1 MHKSDTNGYAVLS
14 ALPTKVKHSHKYTRH
29 KRQTH
34 NICVECTNTAVAGM
48 AVVCH
53 CVCLCVSTCYATTSP
68 TCCSSSY
75 RWLPGRLQHFL
86 FPSKPFASPPPLV
99 TLD

>member
-14 ALPTKVKHSHKYTRH
+14 ALSTKVKHSHKYTRH

-53 CVCLCVSTCYATTSP
+53 CVWTCYATTSP